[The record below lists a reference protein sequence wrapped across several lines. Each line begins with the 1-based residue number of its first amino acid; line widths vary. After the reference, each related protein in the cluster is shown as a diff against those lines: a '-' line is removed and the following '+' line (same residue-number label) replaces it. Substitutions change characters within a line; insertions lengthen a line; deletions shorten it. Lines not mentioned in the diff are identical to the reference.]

1 MRCGMLLAP
10 VRPEGEWGMDIPP
23 EGHYVTTGLMLLP
36 EHTQAID
43 QVLAALRRNTPA
55 SLVVLT
61 ARDGQFISASGDNLS
76 AVDVVALGSLVA
88 GDLAAS
94 HQIARLTGVYED
106 FQVILRQGRESHMLV
121 TDAGPHM
128 ALFVLTPGD
137 VPVGWLRLL
146 GMSAARLLGKLV
158 ESRPNQIDL
167 HALGLDDKTLADQFG
182 QVLGD
187 LWQE

>member
-1 MRCGMLLAP
+1 M
-10 VRPEGEWGMDIPP
+10 EIPP
-23 EGHYVTTGLMLLP
+23 EGHYVTTGLLLMP

-43 QVLAALRRNTPA
+43 QVLAALRRNAPA

-61 ARDGQFISASGDNLS
+61 ARDGQFISAAGENVG
-76 AVDVVALGSLVA
+76 AIDVVALGSLIA

-94 HQIARLTGVYED
+94 HQIARLTGEYED

-121 TDAGPHM
+121 TDAGPQM
-128 ALFVLTPGD
+128 ALFVLTSGD

-146 GMSAARLLGKLV
+146 GMSAARLLGKIV
-158 ESRPNQIDL
+158 ETGPSHLDMR
-167 HALGLDDKTLADQFG
+167 ALGLDDKTLADQFG